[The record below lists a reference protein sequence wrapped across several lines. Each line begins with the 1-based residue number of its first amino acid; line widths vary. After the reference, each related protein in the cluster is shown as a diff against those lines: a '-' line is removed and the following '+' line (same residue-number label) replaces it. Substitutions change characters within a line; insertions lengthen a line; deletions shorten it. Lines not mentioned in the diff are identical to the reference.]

1 MKIELQYGAMTEPLK
16 TQLED
21 QGITVND
28 VKLIAKMQ
36 TKADMITK
44 LYLADLLTER
54 ESNKAHDRLHKQII
68 SHLIPAKDQNEHN
81 FRPRIS

>member
-1 MKIELQYGAMTEPLK
+1 MKVELQYGAMTEPLK

-28 VKLIAKMQ
+28 VKLISKMQ
-36 TKADMITK
+36 QKADMITK
-44 LYLADLLTER
+44 LYLSDLLTER

-68 SHLIPAKDQNEHN
+68 SNLIPAKEQDDN

>member
-28 VKLIAKMQ
+28 VKLINSLQK
-36 TKADMITK
+36 KADMITK
-44 LYLADLLTER
+44 LAVANLLTEK
-54 ESNKAHDRLHKQII
+54 ESNKAHGRLHQII
-68 SHLIPAKDQNEHN
+68 ISNLMPTKENDDN
-81 FRPRIS
+81 FRPRLS

>member
-36 TKADMITK
+36 QKADMITK

-54 ESNKAHDRLHKQII
+54 ESNKAHSRLHTQII
-68 SHLIPAKDQNEHN
+68 NNLIPSKDQNDN
-81 FRPRIS
+81 LRPRIS